1 VTLLA
6 AASSNDVAPGTLG
19 FLVVFG
25 MAVVLFFL
33 FRSMSKHLRKVNGVP
48 PKGRAARSAEGR
60 SAGPAGAEGRSAGAE
75 GRSAG
80 PAGPAGAEGRDVDA
94 ASARSGATGHGD
106 RREDS

>member
-1 VTLLA
+1 MMLA

-33 FRSMSKHLRKVNGVP
+33 FRSMSKHLRKVN
-48 PKGRAARSAEGR
+48 ADARKDQ
-60 SAGPAGAEGRSAGAE
+60 AGGESETETESGTDDDNAGAT
-75 GRSAG
+75 
-80 PAGPAGAEGRDVDA
+80 A
-94 ASARSGATGHGD
+94 ASPGAPRPGD

>member
-1 VTLLA
+1 MLA

-25 MAVVLFFL
+25 MAVLLFFL

-48 PKGRAARSAEGR
+48 PKRRAAGSPDGRAAGSPE
-60 SAGPAGAEGRSAGAE
+60 
-75 GRSAG
+75 
-80 PAGPAGAEGRDVDA
+80 AEGRDADA
-94 ASARSGATGHGD
+94 ASARSGATGSGD

>member
-1 VTLLA
+1 MLA

-33 FRSMSKHLRKVNGVP
+33 FRSMSKHLRRVNAAAR
-48 PKGRAARSAEGR
+48 KDQAARSAE
-60 SAGPAGAEGRSAGAE
+60 SKGA
-75 GRSAG
+75 
-80 PAGPAGAEGRDVDA
+80 A
-94 ASARSGATGHGD
+94 ASSGGARQGN